1 MNPKLLR
8 HYSNILNEAAY
19 QTGAQFMAS
28 RPPAAQPDAPAA
40 GTAAA
45 TRAGQGT
52 KPTAAPLPSSTSAPG
67 DGTFQNDPNVGAG
80 AKAIGKAVSGFLQGG
95 SAGTSGRG
103 GGGKPSAP
111 LPSNPSAPAYNT
123 GKASPAKIGTQ
134 NFNMAG
140 GAGKP
145 TATPA
150 APNYSSAVKSANAAF
165 AANQAKAPQG
175 NQTAGGKTNASF
187 LPGAA
192 GGAKPAAAPTAEPT
206 PAPQANALG
215 IAPQANGPGMQSGP
229 AAEPTPAP
237 QANALGI
244 APQAN
249 GPGMQT
255 GTAPASQGAKPAPG
269 PVGLGSAIGAPGM
282 ATASNP
288 ASVNPPTRGGPQVTG
303 SENLSTDSDDVIAKR
318 GPMGIQMKEE
328 ELEEELNEIMRLSGT
343 TAWKSHNKSKVTE
356 GLSLTEGGGTLDH
369 VKNRFKHEVK
379 NFMAHGQMD
388 SDLYHALYDYYR
400 DTGEIPYSV
409 VKDDPHS
416 WVEERFY
423 MDMGSGMSEGM
434 IDVAPSTELT
444 ELARLAGL
452 SESQVAECGD
462 MDMEQEDSMSVNT
475 NMSSDG
481 TKSVSISAQ
490 GDKADAL
497 LQMLKMAGMRPHD
510 DHDHGHKEV
519 VMIGTPDDE
528 MMDEGMM
535 DEASSQRLID
545 KLGDSALG
553 AKIYKDL
560 EWSEYVVKFVKDGKL
575 TSDESWYHTD
585 DLDDAMST
593 AQKEMEFMQQHGNND
608 MMEGSGGVQVHDL
621 SRMSGRE
628 LYDETQTNDDI
639 HDGDVLMTDS
649 GVGIMVEAW
658 PVIVAGDIQGFHKLK
673 DTSWEEFEGGKYLDS
688 YNKAMEVSGSV
699 QEEYANEPDEKYQT
713 VNSIMRQGDDLNREK
728 QQYKHGYRN
737 SDNPMAMELDEE
749 LTSLLDSILVRE
761 EMTDVLKAEQ
771 PYKDEKTG
779 KMVTPP
785 KGATM
790 PPADSPPAAKSTVKK

>member
-8 HYSNILNEAAY
+8 QYSNILNE
-19 QTGAQFMAS
+19 
-28 RPPAAQPDAPAA
+28 
-40 GTAAA
+40 
-45 TRAGQGT
+45 
-52 KPTAAPLPSSTSAPG
+52 APG

-140 GAGKP
+140 GGAAKP
-145 TATPA
+145 TAKPA
-150 APNYSSAVKSANAAF
+150 APDYSAAVKSANAAF

-192 GGAKPAAAPTAEPT
+192 GGAKPAAAPAAAPAAEPT
-206 PAPQANALG
+206 AGQRPGGIAFNQDAGTTSGQAAQAAPAPQANALG
-215 IAPQANGPGMQSGP
+215 IAPQANVQ
-229 AAEPTPAP
+229 
-237 QANALGI
+237 
-244 APQAN
+244 
-249 GPGMQT
+249 GMQT

-282 ATASNP
+282 ATAANP

-400 DTGEIPYSV
+400 DTGEIPYSA
-409 VKDDPHS
+409 VKDDPRS

-423 MDMGSGMSEGM
+423 VDMGSGMSEGM

-452 SESQVAECGD
+452 SESQVAECDD

-560 EWSEYVVKFVKDGKL
+560 EWGEYVVKFVKDGKL

-699 QEEYANEPDEKYQT
+699 QEEYSNEPDEEYQT

-728 QQYKHGYRN
+728 QQYKHSYRN

-749 LTSLLDSILVRE
+749 LASLLDSILVRE

-790 PPADSPPAAKSTVKK
+790 PPADSPPAVKTTVKK

>member
-8 HYSNILNEAAY
+8 QYTDILDEAAY

-28 RPPAAQPDAPAA
+28 RPPATQPDAPAA
-40 GTAAA
+40 GTSAA

-67 DGTFQNDPNVGAG
+67 YST
-80 AKAIGKAVSGFLQGG
+80 
-95 SAGTSGRG
+95 
-103 GGGKPSAP
+103 GGK
-111 LPSNPSAPAYNT
+111 
-123 GKASPAKIGTQ
+123 PAKIGTQ

-175 NQTAGGKTNASF
+175 DQTAGGKTNASF

-192 GGAKPAAAPTAEPT
+192 GGAKPAAAPAAEPT

-215 IAPQANGPGMQSGP
+215 IAPQANVPGMQSGP

-249 GPGMQT
+249 VQGMQT

-328 ELEEELNEIMRLSGT
+328 ELEEELNEIMRLSGQPVQEKAPPGAKAERQVKHIKAGYAKDGKLSDKEKSIAYA

-369 VKNRFKHEVK
+369 LKNRFKHEVK

-423 MDMGSGMSEGM
+423 MDMGSGMSESM

-481 TKSVSISAQ
+481 TKGVSISAQ

-510 DHDHGHKEV
+510 DHDQGHKEV

-528 MMDEGMM
+528 MMDEDMM

-560 EWSEYVVKFVKDGKL
+560 
-575 TSDESWYHTD
+575 
-585 DLDDAMST
+585 DL
-593 AQKEMEFMQQHGNND
+593 
-608 MMEGSGGVQVHDL
+608 L
-621 SRMSGRE
+621 
-628 LYDETQTNDDI
+628 
-639 HDGDVLMTDS
+639 
-649 GVGIMVEAW
+649 W
-658 PVIVAGDIQGFHKLK
+658 
-673 DTSWEEFEGGKYLDS
+673 
-688 YNKAMEVSGSV
+688 
-699 QEEYANEPDEKYQT
+699 
-713 VNSIMRQGDDLNREK
+713 
-728 QQYKHGYRN
+728 
-737 SDNPMAMELDEE
+737 
-749 LTSLLDSILVRE
+749 
-761 EMTDVLKAEQ
+761 
-771 PYKDEKTG
+771 
-779 KMVTPP
+779 
-785 KGATM
+785 
-790 PPADSPPAAKSTVKK
+790 